1 MGSLS
6 TDRSNSGLIWWP
18 AGSSG
23 WTIQVLAVEYFED
36 GRTLCRAR
44 WGGTG
49 CVAAHLTGIDKTSN
63 TIVGGNKEGNSETER
78 PTPSD
83 TGRPKGRTSDGLSV
97 GQELKTK
104 KQSKETI
111 TRRIRWIV
119 ALLFC
124 GLRCKGLVVW
134 ECRLPRWF
142 GASQHQWKPEWHGS
156 NRRNRQSQSSLC
168 QRRESIPKERNT
180 FYIPKLKR
188 FWQTWVL
195 F

>member
-6 TDRSNSGLIWWP
+6 TDRSNSGSIWWP

-23 WTIQVLAVEYFED
+23 WAIQVLAVEYFEE
-36 GRTLCRAR
+36 GVHFAVPGEVEQVVSRPM
-44 WGGTG
+44 
-49 CVAAHLTGIDKTSN
+49 LTGIDKTSN
-63 TIVGGNKEGNSETER
+63 TIVGGNSETER

-180 FYIPKLKR
+180 F
-188 FWQTWVL
+188 
-195 F
+195 